1 MQESRSVSIDKYKLC
16 YHIYNEIF
24 HSTNP
29 PDAIKTSNKFLNKL
43 WSFNHVASIVS
54 THVFE
59 IIEESPAFVEKICVG
74 AERVN
79 EKLVYTYKV
88 QKGICKESSVEE
100 IWIKKFDAGSS
111 E

>member
-1 MQESRSVSIDKYKLC
+1 MFDEL
-16 YHIYNEIF
+16 F

-29 PDAIKTSNKFLNKL
+29 PDSIRTADKFLEKL

-59 IIEESPAFVEKICVG
+59 IIESSPSFVEKICVG
-74 AERVN
+74 AKRIDDT
-79 EKLVYTYKV
+79 LIFDYTIKN
-88 QKGICKESSVEE
+88 GICRESSVEE
-100 IWIKKFDAGSS
+100 IWKKNFVAGSS